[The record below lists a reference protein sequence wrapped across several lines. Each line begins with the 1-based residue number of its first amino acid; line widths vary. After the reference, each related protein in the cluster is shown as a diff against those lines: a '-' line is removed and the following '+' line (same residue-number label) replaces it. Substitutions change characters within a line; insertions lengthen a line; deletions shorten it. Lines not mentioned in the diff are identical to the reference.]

1 MTNAT
6 NARRPWSIAALLSLF
21 MLVNFLDKIVLGL
34 VAVPMM
40 DELNLTAQAFGGIG
54 SSFFWFFAVSGIV
67 GGFLANRVSSKLLIL
82 AMVLIWSL
90 AQLPLWSATSIG
102 TIIVSRA
109 LLGIGEGPA
118 WPVAIHALC
127 KWFPNDRRNLP
138 IAVMA
143 QGSSVGLIL
152 AGILIPWVTAVWGWR
167 ANFLLLAAIGWAWGL
182 AWLLLGAEGAI
193 ESELMEAAP
202 AGSVAIYLKL
212 LCDRSVLG
220 SIVAHFAGY
229 WSLALALTWL
239 PAYFQRG
246 LGYDGITAGWIY
258 SGAILLTIPFG
269 LALAWGSERLLE
281 NGVSSKLARGR
292 YLSGLLLIAGVLFV
306 AVYLS
311 PPNDVVHIALI
322 AVALACTPIVYSVGP
337 AILAEVVPA
346 PQRGAMLAVNNSVA
360 SLAGVAAPIAA
371 GALIRD
377 IPGAAGYE
385 TSFAL
390 CGTFMVLGGLLGF
403 VLIDPERSKRA
414 VGTLASSAL

>member
-1 MTNAT
+1 V
-6 NARRPWSIAALLSLF
+6 ALLSVF

-40 DELNLTAQAFGGIG
+40 DELQLTPQAFGSIG
-54 SSFFWFFAVSGIV
+54 SSFFWFFAISGIA
-67 GGFLANRVSSKLLIL
+67 GGFLANRISSKLLIL

-90 AQLPLWSATSIG
+90 CQLPLWSTTSVPA
-102 TIIVSRA
+102 IIACRA
-109 LLGIGEGPA
+109 LLGLGEGPA

-152 AGILIPWVTAVWGWR
+152 AGLLIPWITASFGWR
-167 ANFLLLAAIGWAWGL
+167 ANFLVLAAIGCAWAL
-182 AWLLLGAEGAI
+182 AWFLLGEEGAI
-193 ESELMEAAP
+193 ESELIEAHP
-202 AGSVAIYLKL
+202 SGKVAIYLKL
-212 LCDRSVLG
+212 LRDRSVLG
-220 SIVAHFAGY
+220 SIITHFAGY
-229 WSLALALTWL
+229 WSLSLALTWL

-258 SGAILLTIPFG
+258 SGVILLTIPFG

-281 NGVSSKLARGR
+281 NGVSSKLARGH
-292 YLSGLLLIAGVLFV
+292 YLSSLLVIAGALFA
-306 AVYLS
+306 AVS
-311 PPNDVVHIALI
+311 ISTPNDAVHIGLI

-360 SLAGVAAPIAA
+360 SLTGIAAPVVA

-385 TSFAL
+385 ASFAL
-390 CGTFMVLGGLLGF
+390 CGGFMVLGGLSGF
-403 VLIDPERSKRA
+403 LLIDPERSKRS
-414 VGTLASSAL
+414 VGALAPSAL

>member
-1 MTNAT
+1 MSKAT
-6 NARRPWSIAALLSLF
+6 NKRRPWTIVALLSVF

-40 DELNLTAQAFGGIG
+40 DELKLTPQAFGSIG
-54 SSFFWFFAVSGIV
+54 SSFFWFFAISGIA
-67 GGFLANRVSSKLLIL
+67 GGFLANRVQSKFLIL
-82 AMVLIWSL
+82 AMAVIWSL
-90 AQLPLWSATSIG
+90 CQLPLWATTSIG
-102 TIIVSRA
+102 TIIAFRA
-109 LLGIGEGPA
+109 LLGLGEGPA

-152 AGILIPWVTAVWGWR
+152 AGLLIPWITMTWGWR
-167 ANFLLLAAIGWAWGL
+167 ANFLVLAAIGCAWAF
-182 AWLLLGAEGAI
+182 AWLLLGEEGAI
-193 ESELMEAAP
+193 ESELIEVQP
-202 AGSVAIYLKL
+202 AGSVGIYLRL
-212 LCDRSVLG
+212 LGDRSVLG
-220 SIVAHFAGY
+220 SIITHFAGY

-246 LGYDGITAGWIY
+246 LGYDGITAGRIY
-258 SGAILLTIPFG
+258 SCVILLTIPFG

-292 YLSGLLLIAGVLFV
+292 YLSVLLLVAGTLFA
-306 AVYLS
+306 AVYFGPSGNAL
-311 PPNDVVHIALI
+311 HIALI

-360 SLAGVAAPIAA
+360 SLAGIAAPVVA

-377 IPGAAGYE
+377 IPGVAGYE

-390 CGTFMVLGGLLGF
+390 CGGFMVLGGLLGLL
-403 VLIDPERSKRA
+403 LIDPERSKRA
-414 VGTLASSAL
+414 VGALASSVL